1 MPEGACIFCISDMTI
16 GSSGVEPE
24 RILKAYDHWY
34 LIIQS
39 EPKRRATVE
48 AAGLLVS
55 RRHHAAVSEATAV
68 EFGEIPAI
76 LHDASARLCEAAGT
90 VYTGQTRLGFNEG
103 ADAGQTVMHA
113 HLHLLPVSES
123 DPAPLKIRGGI
134 GGAFEALRT
143 ARLGKVNK

>member
-1 MPEGACIFCISDMTI
+1 MPDGACAFCISDPHA
-16 GSSGVEPE
+16 GSEGVESE
-24 RILKAYDHWY
+24 RILKTYDHWY
-34 LIIQS
+34 LIIQA
-39 EPKRRATVE
+39 EPKRRATIE

-55 RRHHAAVSEATAV
+55 RRHLTGASKASAE

-143 ARLGKVNK
+143 ARLGKV

>member
-1 MPEGACIFCISDMTI
+1 MPEGSCIFCIADVTA
-16 GSSGVEPE
+16 GTSGVEPE
-24 RILKAYDHWY
+24 RILNAYEHWF

-39 EPKRRATVE
+39 EPKRRDTGE

-55 RRHHAAVSEATAV
+55 RRHMAAASEASAE
-68 EFGEIPAI
+68 EFGEIPGI
-76 LHDASARLCEAAGT
+76 LHDASTRLCEAAGT

-143 ARLGKVNK
+143 ARLGNISD